1 MLVMGRRLGEAK
13 RGKVGGKAERNRC
26 APAKNTA
33 PTERDVISRERNQE
47 VI

>member
-1 MLVMGRRLGEAK
+1 MLVMRRGLREAK
-13 RGKVGGKAERNRC
+13 GGGKAERNRC

-33 PTERDVISRERNQE
+33 PTEKDVISRERTQE